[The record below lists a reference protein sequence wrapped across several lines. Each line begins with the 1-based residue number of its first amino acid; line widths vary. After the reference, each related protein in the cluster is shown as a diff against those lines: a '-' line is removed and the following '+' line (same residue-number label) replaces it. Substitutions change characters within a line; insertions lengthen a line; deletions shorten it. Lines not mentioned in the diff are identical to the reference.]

1 MRLNLAH
8 TLPLLLVGIGLAAY
22 AVLGFET
29 EPLRAAS
36 DTRAQSTAAP
46 ALPAI
51 PAAEN
56 PPAITAS
63 AVADPTPDSP
73 QLRALADEG
82 ARLFAARRFVEAAEK
97 LLPAAEAGYPQA
109 QYQMG
114 WMNYLGFGVAKDM
127 EQAVAWFRRAA
138 DKGNVDGMN
147 ALGTAL
153 REGKGAEQSY
163 SEALH
168 WYQAAA
174 EQGHPDGEVNL
185 GFMHEMGYGTGKDP
199 AAAARYYRL
208 AAAQNHATAQFYLAS
223 LLEEGKGLPQDLD
236 SARGWY
242 RRAAAQGNEYAR
254 LALQRLEGSAP
265 ATVPNPAARWAGE
278 R

>member
-1 MRLNLAH
+1 MRLNIAH
-8 TLPLLLVGIGLAAY
+8 ALPLLLVGIGLAAY
-22 AVLGFET
+22 AVFTFEPA
-29 EPLRAAS
+29 PLLSTS
-36 DTRAQSTAAP
+36 DTRHHATAAAAWVPAPSPENAAVIATAAP
-46 ALPAI
+46 
-51 PAAEN
+51 E
-56 PPAITAS
+56 S
-63 AVADPTPDSP
+63 APDTP

-82 ARLFAARRFVEAAEK
+82 ARLFAARRFTEAAEK
-97 LLPAAEAGYPQA
+97 LLPAADAGYPQA

-138 DKGNVDGMN
+138 DQGNVDGMN

-163 SEALH
+163 SDALH
-168 WYQAAA
+168 WYRAAA
-174 EQGHPDGEVNL
+174 EQGHPEGEVNI
-185 GFMHEMGYGTGKDP
+185 GFMHEMGYATAKDP
-199 AAAARYYRL
+199 ALAARYYRL
-208 AAAQNHATAQFYLAS
+208 AAAQNHATAQLYLAS
-223 LLEEGKGLPQDLD
+223 LFEEGKGLPQDLD

-254 LALQRLEGSAP
+254 LALERLEGRAP
-265 ATVPNPAARWAGE
+265 ATVPNPAAAWAGE